1 LYTVLENMANKLS
14 NIKTL
19 KINHLGR
26 LSHDAA
32 MTQMYEAHEQVL
44 RGRSDGELLVVE
56 HEPVITKGRR
66 LKDHVIAFHEE
77 ITKRQVV
84 IRDVDRGGLLTFH
97 GPGQIIVYFVLRVHD
112 YFLGVRELVSFL
124 EEVLITCLKEYGIA
138 AKKHAEF
145 PGVWVGDHKLASIG
159 LRVTAGVT
167 THGISLNVNN
177 DLSIYKYFEPCGL
190 SGEVMTNMETVLGKP
205 ISRDAYETITKQ
217 LSSCFIDS
225 LRTRDPELPRP

>member
-1 LYTVLENMANKLS
+1 MANKLS
-14 NIKTL
+14 NIKKL
-19 KINHLGR
+19 KISHLGR
-26 LSHDAA
+26 LSHDDA
-32 MTQMYEAHEQVL
+32 MMQMYEVHEQVL
-44 RGRSDGELLVVE
+44 RGRSDGELLIVE

-77 ITKRQVV
+77 ISKRQVV

-112 YFLGVRELVSFL
+112 YFQGVRELVSYL
-124 EEVLITCLKEYGIA
+124 EEVLIAVLADHNIVA
-138 AKKHAEF
+138 HKHSEF

-177 DLSIYKYFEPCGL
+177 DLSIYNYFEPCGL
-190 SGEVMTNMETVLGKP
+190 SGEVMTNMETVLGNSL
-205 ISRDAYETITKQ
+205 SRDMYDALAQQ
-217 LSSCFIDS
+217 LGQKFAQG
-225 LRTRDPELPRP
+225 LQEKHARKYL